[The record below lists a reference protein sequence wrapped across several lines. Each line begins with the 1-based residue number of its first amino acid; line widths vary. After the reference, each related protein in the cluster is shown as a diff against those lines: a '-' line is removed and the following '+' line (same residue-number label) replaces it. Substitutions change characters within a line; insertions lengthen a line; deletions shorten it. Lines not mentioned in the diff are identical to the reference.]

1 MKLPFS
7 MIPPSGAGGAI
18 AAVIAI
24 ALVVYMVKQ
33 GVFVPPQGSNNQ
45 PR

>member
-1 MKLPFS
+1 MKLPFP
-7 MIPPSGAGGAI
+7 MVAPGGAGGAI
-18 AAVIAI
+18 AAVLAI

-33 GVFVPPQGSNNQ
+33 AAGAPPQNSSA

>member
-7 MIPPSGAGGAI
+7 MVAPGGAGGAI

-24 ALVVYMVKQ
+24 ALVVYMIQ
-33 GVFVPPQGSNNQ
+33 QAASVPPIGQSTQ
-45 PR
+45 R

>member
-7 MIPPSGAGGAI
+7 MVAPGGAGRAI

-24 ALVVYMVKQ
+24 ALVVYMIKQ
-33 GVFVPPQGSNNQ
+33 AAMMPPQNQ
-45 PR
+45 NQR

>member
-7 MIPPSGAGGAI
+7 MVAPSGAAGAI

-24 ALVVYMVKQ
+24 ALVVYMVKTASA
-33 GVFVPPQGSNNQ
+33 PPPSNGQ
-45 PR
+45 R